1 MKYTYKTKPYP
12 HQHKAL
18 RKIVK
23 SLRARHAAA
32 LFMPM
37 RSGKTKV
44 AIDAAGYLHLKYG
57 IKRVLVVAPLSV
69 LGVWRKQIAIH
80 QSEDVK
86 LRWVLVNYEM
96 VYDRKMYEDGT
107 WEPIPRKS
115 LYRYDPELIIVDE
128 SHKIGNPTSVQ
139 SKELYK
145 LQRDQPTKPFRI
157 IQTGTPFHRKPLMVF
172 GQFKFL
178 DDTVFGTAFGKF
190 KSKYAV
196 TGGYGGFKILRYKN
210 QSSLLKRI
218 SRFSFLMKTLPFVPP
233 QHEVVPYQLE
243 ESEPIYQ
250 QMADES
256 IAMLTNGGVIE
267 AKIALVR
274 ALRLSQ
280 ICGGRLKDADGEMQ
294 RVGREK
300 QRAFKGLVEQF
311 DENEVDKFVVFA
323 RFVPELK
330 DIVEVCKDA
339 GYKVYLMY
347 GATPGPVR
355 EQRIAEFDETEDR
368 AVFVSQVST
377 GSMGIDLSAAAV
389 EVFYSLPQSLV
400 DYDQDCARVK
410 KWNDKRTLTY
420 YYMVGD
426 GTVEEVNLSALRA
439 NLDLIEVLMRD
450 PLLLYY
456 EGRG

>member
-178 DDTVFGTAFGKF
+178 GRHVFGTAFGKF

-233 QHEVVPYQLE
+233 QHEVVPYVLE
-243 ESEPIYQ
+243 ESEPMRIGRWRMSRSPSCSEWSRHRGQ
-250 QMADES
+250 DRVS
-256 IAMLTNGGVIE
+256 C
-267 AKIALVR
+267 VR
-274 ALRLSQ
+274 LRLSQ
-280 ICGGRLKDADGEMQ
+280 MCGGTLQ
-294 RVGREK
+294 RRRR
-300 QRAFKGLVEQF
+300 RAMVNALVERS
-311 DENEVDKFVVFA
+311 NEPSKGS
-323 RFVPELK
+323 L
-330 DIVEVCKDA
+330 
-339 GYKVYLMY
+339 
-347 GATPGPVR
+347 
-355 EQRIAEFDETEDR
+355 
-368 AVFVSQVST
+368 SSST
-377 GSMGIDLSAAAV
+377 
-389 EVFYSLPQSLV
+389 
-400 DYDQDCARVK
+400 
-410 KWNDKRTLTY
+410 RTRLT
-420 YYMVGD
+420 
-426 GTVEEVNLSALRA
+426 SS
-439 NLDLIEVLMRD
+439 
-450 PLLLYY
+450 
-456 EGRG
+456 